1 MNDLEFL
8 KPYGLDNE
16 EGGIAFGIAVLESMG
31 LEEGDRF
38 TEEEFIKASKAFYR
52 GLGSI
57 YSYIKDQDGR

>member
-31 LEEGDRF
+31 LDAGDRF
-38 TEEEFIKASKAFYR
+38 TEEEFAQASKAFFR
-52 GLGSI
+52 GFASI
-57 YSYIKDQDGR
+57 YPHIKG